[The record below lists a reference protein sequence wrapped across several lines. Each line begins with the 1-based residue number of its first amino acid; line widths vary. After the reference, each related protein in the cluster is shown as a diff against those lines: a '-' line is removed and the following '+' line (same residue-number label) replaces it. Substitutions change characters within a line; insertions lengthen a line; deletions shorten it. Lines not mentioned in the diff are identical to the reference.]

1 MKFAPRQME
10 PTLRRAARQFAAVVL
25 TGPRRAGKTALL
37 RHLWPAATYRLLEDP
52 TVVAQVRADPQT
64 FLDELPVPVILDEI
78 QHAPELLAHVRAR
91 IDAAPGQR
99 GRWFLTGSQ
108 EAPLMQGITES
119 LAGRAAVLQLL
130 PLAQA
135 ESPKVGLFH
144 GGFPE
149 VVGRPGGRDLW
160 FSSYVQTYLERDV
173 RAVTQVRDL
182 ATFRRF
188 LAVLASRH
196 GQVLNR
202 TDLAAPLGVSVPTI
216 SQWLGVLET
225 TGLVA
230 LVPPYFENFGK
241 RLIKSPKVYWLDS
254 GLVCHLLGLRTAA
267 ELERS
272 PFLGTI
278 WEGFVASEILKT
290 QANLGRRRELYYF
303 RDQQGLEVD
312 FLVPEANARVRLI
325 EAKAGRTVTPAMAGP
340 LRALAT
346 ASGARVSEAC
356 LVPRPGRAGLTTR
369 ALAPG
374 VTVRTLAELV
384 AQMAKE

>member
-1 MKFAPRQME
+1 M
-10 PTLRRAARQFAAVVL
+10 
-25 TGPRRAGKTALL
+25 
-37 RHLWPAATYRLLEDP
+37 
-52 TVVAQVRADPQT
+52 
-64 FLDELPVPVILDEI
+64 
-78 QHAPELLAHVRAR
+78 
-91 IDAAPGQR
+91 
-99 GRWFLTGSQ
+99 
-108 EAPLMQGITES
+108 
-119 LAGRAAVLQLL
+119 
-130 PLAQA
+130 
-135 ESPKVGLFH
+135 
-144 GGFPE
+144 
-149 VVGRPGGRDLW
+149 
-160 FSSYVQTYLERDV
+160 
-173 RAVTQVRDL
+173 TQVRDL
-182 ATFRRF
+182 ATFRHF

-290 QANLGRRRELYYF
+290 QTNLGRRRELYYF
-303 RDQQGLEVD
+303 RDQQGLEID

-346 ASGARVSEAC
+346 ASGARISEAC
-356 LVPRPGRAGLTTR
+356 LVPRPGRTGLTTR